1 VGNRWLSRRAFVL
14 HFLLVTVVPAC
25 LLAGWWQVHRAL
37 GGNLLSYFYSVEWP
51 IFAILGG
58 VAWWQLIHDVPTEA
72 EYENPR
78 RERRSF
84 LHRDDEVP
92 SRALKWDSSLETPE
106 LQNYNQY
113 LQALAAG
120 GVRKTW
126 SNPRGLPLEVLQDED
141 EVYPGHGREQV
152 AGAPSTSNG
161 ARDAAPGSRAGLP
174 GLSISPGSPGSNGES
189 GADRT
194 EFRE

>member
-1 VGNRWLSRRAFVL
+1 VL

-58 VAWWQLIHDVPTEA
+58 VAWWQLIHDVPTPA
-72 EYENPR
+72 EYANPR

-92 SRALKWDSSLETPE
+92 SPALVWDEALETPE
-106 LQNYNQY
+106 LRSYNQY
-113 LQALAAG
+113 LQALATG
-120 GVRKTW
+120 GAPKTW
-126 SNPRGLPLEVLQDED
+126 GNPRGLPLEFLYADDIAPGPGDGYGSGGED
-141 EVYPGHGREQV
+141 RSPGGTPGPANGRE
-152 AGAPSTSNG
+152 GG
-161 ARDAAPGSRAGLP
+161 RRARVDPAATDQGV
-174 GLSISPGSPGSNGES
+174 
-189 GADRT
+189 DRNDL
-194 EFRE
+194 FS